1 MDCWNNGILGDTRE
15 KDFTEGEHMDYFAKL
30 IEIVG
35 EKNVRTDLPER
46 LCYSRDLSV
55 HEAVPDVIVFA
66 KSAEEIS
73 KILSLGN
80 KDKIPVTPRGS
91 GTSAVGGALAA
102 KGGIL
107 LDLSRMNNI
116 LEIDK
121 SNGFVVIEPGVI
133 CNNLNAA
140 LAPTHFFPPDPG
152 SANLATL
159 GGMVSTNASGNRA
172 VKYGTT
178 KNYVLGLE
186 VVLAD
191 GRIIKTGSVLGKT
204 SSGYDLTQLFT
215 NAEGTLGVITKI
227 ILKILPVP
235 QYIAFAEA
243 RFPST
248 LDAGKAASEIL
259 TSGIALSSCEILD
272 KVTINAVNKAMG
284 LNIPDDVGCLLFIE
298 IDGNKKAVQEDIEK
312 INAICKA
319 NHGIENKWEDDPA
332 KRLKMWAARQGVV
345 PSLSRVERGSRMQ
358 SIVDDPGIPLTKI
371 PEAIVG
377 INQIAEKHHVSINT
391 FGHIGD
397 GNIHPIIIS
406 DPRKKEHWDAIRG
419 ASKDLIELTL
429 RLRGTLTAEH
439 GTGMAKS
446 PYIKRELGETLEVM
460 KQVKKALD
468 PNNILNPGK
477 MGFDD
482 SIKDIYENFAF
493 KPLIEKPDQIRS
505 YGKALDDE
513 IMACIMCGFC
523 RAGCPTYGETSL
535 ESINAR
541 GRVILAYHLLTGRLE
556 PSKELAER
564 FYKCTTCLNCNAVCP
579 AGVKVADIIQAARAR
594 LVKAGYLPHVDQ
606 MLMASIE
613 RDGNPF
619 GEAKEKRTEIYPTE
633 FKPKEKAPT
642 LLYFGCVASYQD
654 MNIVPSALK
663 IMKEAHVD
671 FTSLGSKEYCCGYI
685 DFLVGG
691 EKEFESCVN
700 KNVGFFKDMGFK
712 EIVTTCAGC
721 YRTFKDL
728 YPKYK
733 ALDGIQ
739 VFHIVEYTE
748 KLIKEGRLNLK
759 DGGKKIKVA
768 YHDPCD
774 LGRHMNIYDPPRNV
788 IKALPSVELVEFPLN
803 RNLAKCC
810 GSGGGM
816 KAYDTDMSL
825 EIAFKRIQQASNI
838 GAEVVVSACPACKS
852 NLNLGAARLR
862 KEKKGRLKVMDITE
876 LVADAL
882 A

>member
-1 MDCWNNGILGDTRE
+1 
-15 KDFTEGEHMDYFAKL
+15 MDYIKDV
-30 IEIVG
+30 ISIVG
-35 EKNVRTDLPER
+35 EKNVRTDLLER

-55 HEAVPDVIVFA
+55 HEAVPDAVVFA
-66 KSAEEIS
+66 QSPEEIS
-73 KILSLGN
+73 NILILAN
-80 KDKIPVTPRGS
+80 KEKIPVTPRGS

-107 LDLSRMNNI
+107 LDLSRMNKI

-121 SNGFVVIEPGVI
+121 DNGYVMVEPGVI

-140 LAPTHFFPPDPG
+140 IAPTHFFPPDPG
-152 SANLATL
+152 SANLASL

-191 GRIIKTGSVLGKT
+191 GRIIHTGSILGKT

-227 ILKILPVP
+227 ILKILPMP
-235 QYIAFAEA
+235 EYIAFAEA

-248 LDAGKAASEIL
+248 LDAGKAACQIL

-272 KVTINAVNKAMG
+272 RVTIDVVNKAMG
-284 LNIPDDVGCLLFIE
+284 LNIPDHVGCLLFIE
-298 IDGNKKAVQEDIEK
+298 IDGNKKAVQDDIEK
-312 INAICKA
+312 INRICKE

-358 SIVDDPGIPLTKI
+358 SIVDDPGIPITKI
-371 PEAIVG
+371 PEAIME
-377 INQIAEKHHVSINT
+377 INKIQERHRIGINT

-397 GNIHPIIIS
+397 GNIHPIIIC
-406 DPRKKEHWDAIRG
+406 DPRKKEQWDAIRKT
-419 ASKDLIELTL
+419 SKDLIDLTV

-439 GTGMAKS
+439 GIGMAKS
-446 PYIKRELGETLEVM
+446 PYIRKELGDALDVM
-460 KQVKKALD
+460 KEIKKALD

-482 SIKDIYENFAF
+482 SIKDIYECFAF
-493 KPLIEKPDQIRS
+493 QPLIDKPGELRTF
-505 YGKALDDE
+505 GKDLDNE

-541 GRVILAYHLLTGRLE
+541 GRVVLAYHLLTGRLE
-556 PSKELAER
+556 PSKELADR
-564 FYKCTTCLNCNAVCP
+564 FYTCTTCLNCNAVCP
-579 AGVKVADIIQAARAR
+579 AGVKVADIIQSARAR
-594 LVKAGYLPHVDQ
+594 LVKAGYLPPVDQ
-606 MLMASIE
+606 MLVASIE
-613 RDGNPF
+613 KTGNPF
-619 GEAKEKRTEIYPTE
+619 GEATEKRTEIYPAE
-633 FKPKEKAPT
+633 FKPKEKAQT
-642 LLYFGCVASYQD
+642 LLYLGCVASYQD
-654 MNIVPSALK
+654 LNIVPSALK
-663 IMKEAHVD
+663 IMTDAKVD

-685 DFLVGG
+685 SFLVGE
-691 EKEFESCVN
+691 EKEFEKCID
-700 KNVGFFKDMGFK
+700 KNLAFFKERGFK
-712 EIVTTCAGC
+712 EIVATCAGC
-721 YRTFKDL
+721 FRTFKDL
-728 YPKYK
+728 YPKRRT
-733 ALDGIQ
+733 LDGIQ
-739 VFHIVEYTE
+739 VFHIVEYLE
-748 KLIKEGRLNLK
+748 KLIQDRRLTFK
-759 DGGKKIKVA
+759 DGEKKTKVA

-774 LGRHMNIYDPPRNV
+774 IGRHMNIYDPPRNV
-788 IKALPSVELVEFPLN
+788 LKALPSVELVEFPLN

-816 KAYDTDMSL
+816 KAFDTDMSL
-825 EIAFKRIQQASNI
+825 EIAFKRIQQAGSI

-852 NLNLGAARLR
+852 NLNLAAARLR